1 MKKKIA
7 IFLAFVLFFELCR
20 LIFMFCYWDI
30 YRAYSLLDWLKAL
43 SHGFAHDFT
52 VSGLIMLVPFAL
64 EIVRIL
70 RPGAWHDITMRLWF
84 SIIILPVLTF
94 LGVDFVLYG
103 FWGFR
108 LDTTPLIYLFD
119 DPVEALKLSPPAAL
133 VASPIALIL
142 FLWLIQKPLRRL
154 FPAVSPNKQTATDR
168 SSRFTIERATG
179 HRLSHILMALA
190 MILFFILL
198 ERSVTLGTAYY
209 TTDMRLNQAAINP
222 VYSVW
227 YSLNRPS
234 DFRAQYRFM
243 GDEDC
248 RAALAEL
255 ESVPSLQAPSDSLP
269 AGPSVSLLSVKR
281 PNILL
286 ILLESFSGM
295 ACHALSPEANPAIMP
310 CIGELYSS
318 SVAFTRFYANSF
330 RTDRG
335 MASVL
340 AAYPSQPCY
349 TVMNNPAKVGSLQY
363 IPQRLREYGWT
374 TQFIYGGDAG
384 FTNLKGFLH
393 AGAIDDIVEKDDFP
407 SEQLTIQA
415 GAPDEFLFDRLY
427 NIIGMETEAQRRDST
442 LAPFFK
448 ATLTLSSH
456 EPFDTPFGRFDD
468 PYINSVAYT
477 DSCLGLFIDRLR
489 VSPSWDNLLVIA
501 VADHGYANYP
511 PGVQNHEM
519 KRQLIP
525 MLWTGGAIA
534 RPITVPALA
543 SQVDIAAT
551 LLSQL
556 GLPHDD
562 FNFSHDI
569 FDAGAPRFVEYT
581 WPDGFGFLTDSI
593 RYIQDN
599 EYDGHGLDGT
609 FDPEGK
615 AERWGKALLQA
626 LFDDLAER

>member
-7 IFLAFVLFFELCR
+7 VFLALVLFFELCR
-20 LIFMFCYWDI
+20 VIFMFCYWDI
-30 YRAYSLLDWLKAL
+30 YEAYPLLDWLTVL

-52 VSGLIMLVPFAL
+52 VAGLIMLLPFAL

-70 RPGAWHDITMRLWF
+70 RPGAWHDISMRIYF
-84 SIIILPVLTF
+84 SIIVLPVLLF

-108 LDTTPLIYLFD
+108 LDTTPLIYLMD
-119 DPVEALKLSPPAAL
+119 NPVEALMQSPPAAL
-133 VASPIALIL
+133 IASPIGLIA
-142 FLWLIQKPLRRL
+142 FLWLIQKPLRKL
-154 FPAVSPNKQTATDR
+154 FPESCSNKVKATDR
-168 SSRFTIERATG
+168 SPRLTIERATG
-179 HRLSHILMALA
+179 HRLSRILTAAA
-190 MILFFILL
+190 MIFFIILL

-222 VYSVW
+222 AYSV
-227 YSLNRPS
+227 YYAMKRPA
-234 DFRAQYRFM
+234 DFSVQYRFM
-243 GDEDC
+243 DDETC
-248 RAALAEL
+248 RNALIGL
-255 ESVPSLQAPSDSLP
+255 ETAPARFAQPDSVLQPRI
-269 AGPSVSLLSVKR
+269 SLLNTDR

-286 ILLESFSGM
+286 VLLESFSGS
-295 ACHALSPEANPAIMP
+295 ACHAIAPEADPAIMP
-310 CIGELYSS
+310 CINALYGS
-318 SVAFTRFYANSF
+318 SVSFSRFYANSF

-335 MASVL
+335 MAAVM

-349 TVMNNPAKVGSLQY
+349 TIMNNPDKVGSLQY
-363 IPQRLREYGWT
+363 ISGRLKEYGWRG
-374 TQFIYGGDAG
+374 QFIYGGDAA

-393 AGAIDDIVEKDDFP
+393 AGGIDDIVEYTDFP
-407 SEQLTIQA
+407 EEQSTSQW
-415 GAPDEFLFDRLY
+415 GVPDEVLFDYLY
-427 NIIGMETEAQRRDST
+427 NSICSESEARRQDST
-442 LAPFFK
+442 LTAFFK

-456 EPFDTPFGRFDD
+456 EPFDAPIHKFED

-477 DSCLGLFIDRLR
+477 DSCLGLFIDRLSH
-489 VSPSWDNLLVIA
+489 SPAWDNLLIIA

-511 PGVQNHEM
+511 PKVQNHEM

-525 MLWTGGAIA
+525 MFWTGGAVA
-534 RPITVPALA
+534 RPLTVPTLA

-551 LLSQL
+551 LLHQL
-556 GLPHDD
+556 GLPYDD

-569 FDAGAPRFVEYT
+569 FDPKSPHFVEYT

-609 FDPEGK
+609 EDPNGT
-615 AERWGKALLQA
+615 AQRWGKAYLQA
-626 LFDDLAER
+626 LFDDIAKR